1 MFELLFYPIGRE
13 GNMAEKQ
20 KPEYDLV
27 KRAARLMSHPQDATH
42 EDIKRLAAR
51 VMSDEKNA
59 PDQNKTVPKP
69 KAAAKAAAKP
79 AAKAAAAAK

>member
-1 MFELLFYPIGRE
+1 MV
-13 GNMAEKQ
+13 EKQ

-59 PDQNKTVPKP
+59 PDQNKAVPKP
-69 KAAAKAAAKP
+69 KAAAKTAAKP
-79 AAKAAAAAK
+79 AGAKPAPKAAVAAK

>member
-1 MFELLFYPIGRE
+1 MP
-13 GNMAEKQ
+13 EKQ

-59 PDQNKTVPKP
+59 PDANKTVPKP
-69 KAAAKAAAKP
+69 KVAAKAVAK
-79 AAKAAAAAK
+79 